1 MMQEEIQ
8 KSDEEIWKE
17 IYEQF
22 NKIKEEMGIEPDE
35 EYRKDLEDMFG
46 MSIDEMNEE
55 TAISMMSEEIEIEM
69 IHPDAVFPSYNYPSD
84 SGFDLYSVEEI
95 ILEPFGRV
103 SVPTGLKFNFNE
115 GYEIQVRTKSGLA
128 VNQGLMVLNS
138 PGTVDQGYTGEIKVP
153 VFNAN
158 PSKFTITKGMK
169 VAQAVLCPV
178 KNGKFVN
185 LISVD
190 KIGEK
195 DRGDNGFG
203 STGI

>member
-1 MMQEEIQ
+1 MEKNYDDELRKLYEQLQ
-8 KSDEEIWKE
+8 NQVKSSDE
-17 IYEQF
+17 Q
-22 NKIKEEMGIEPDE
+22 DE
-35 EYRKDLEDMFG
+35 ELNNLINISFDDLED
-46 MSIDEMNEE
+46 
-55 TAISMMSEEIEIEM
+55 EIVRQQNTKNIKFKKVNQ
-69 IHPDAVFPSYNYPSD
+69 DAKDPSYAYELD
-84 SGFDLYSVEEI
+84 SGFDLFSVDKFVI
-95 ILEPFGRV
+95 PPFGRALI
-103 SVPTGLKFNFNE
+103 PTGLSFDLPE

>member
-1 MMQEEIQ
+1 MQDEIQ
-8 KSDEEIWKE
+8 KSDEEIWKD

-22 NKIKEEMGIEPDE
+22 NKIKEEIGIEPDE
-35 EYRKDLEDMFG
+35 EYRKELEDMFG
-46 MSIDEMNEE
+46 MSIDDMNEE
-55 TAISMMSEEIEIEM
+55 AAISMLSQDIEIEL
-69 IHPDAVFPSYNYPSD
+69 IHPDAIFPSYNYPSD

-95 ILEPFGRV
+95 TLEPFGRAA
-103 SVPTGLKFNFNE
+103 VPTGLKFSFNE

-128 VNQGLMVLNS
+128 LNQGLLVANS
-138 PGTVDQGYTGEIKVP
+138 PGTVDQGYTGEIKVV

-158 PSKFTITKGMK
+158 PTKFTISKGMK

-185 LISVD
+185 LLSVD

>member
-1 MMQEEIQ
+1 MQDEIQ
-8 KSDEEIWKE
+8 KSDEEIWKD

-22 NKIKEEMGIEPDE
+22 NKIKEEIGIEPDE
-35 EYRKDLEDMFG
+35 EYRKELEDMFG
-46 MSIDEMNEE
+46 MSIDDMNEE
-55 TAISMMSEEIEIEM
+55 AAISMLSQDIEIEL
-69 IHPDAVFPSYNYPSD
+69 IHPDAIFPSYNYPSD

-95 ILEPFGRV
+95 TLEPFGRAA
-103 SVPTGLKFNFNE
+103 VPTGLKFSFNE

-128 VNQGLMVLNS
+128 LNQGLLVANS
-138 PGTVDQGYTGEIKVP
+138 PGTVDQGYTGEIKVI

-158 PSKFTITKGMK
+158 PTKFTISKGMK

-185 LISVD
+185 LLSVD

-195 DRGDNGFG
+195 DRGENGFG

>member
-1 MMQEEIQ
+1 MQDEIQ
-8 KSDEEIWKE
+8 KSDEEIWKD

-22 NKIKEEMGIEPDE
+22 NKIKEEIGIEPDE
-35 EYRKDLEDMFG
+35 EYRKELEDMFG
-46 MSIDEMNEE
+46 MSIDDMNEE
-55 TAISMMSEEIEIEM
+55 AAISMLSQDIEIEL
-69 IHPDAVFPSYNYPSD
+69 IHPDAIFPSYNYPSD

-95 ILEPFGRV
+95 TLEPFGRAA
-103 SVPTGLKFNFNE
+103 VPTGLKFSFNE

-128 VNQGLMVLNS
+128 LNQGLLVANS
-138 PGTVDQGYTGEIKVP
+138 PGTVDQGYTGEIKVI

-158 PSKFTITKGMK
+158 PTKFTISKGMK
-169 VAQAVLCPV
+169 VAQAILCPV

-185 LISVD
+185 LLSVD